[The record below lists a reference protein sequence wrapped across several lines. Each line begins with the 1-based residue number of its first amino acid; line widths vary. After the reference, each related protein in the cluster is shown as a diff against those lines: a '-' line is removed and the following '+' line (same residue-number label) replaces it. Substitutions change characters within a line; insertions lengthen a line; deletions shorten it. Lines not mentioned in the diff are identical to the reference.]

1 MDYLKIGGRVWNVN
15 VLAMSES
22 FNILYGENTGR
33 TIAPGAR
40 MVLDPLG
47 TFYGHRITVG
57 RKKGDTN
64 ELDKLFEYVSQPRY
78 DGIAVEAV
86 HGQKTITYDAYI
98 SNGERTVKRIDVE
111 NELVEY
117 EAFEMNI
124 IPMEA
129 QVKP

>member
-1 MDYLKIGGRVWNVN
+1 MDWLKINGRVWDVE
-15 VLAMSES
+15 VLAISEN
-22 FNILYGENTGR
+22 FNILYSDNTGR

-47 TFYGHRITVG
+47 TFYGHKVTVG
-57 RKKGDTN
+57 VKKGEVN
-64 ELDKLFEYVSQPRY
+64 EFDKLFDYISQPRY

-86 HGQKTITYDAYI
+86 HGQKTIAYDAYI
-98 SNGERTVKRIDVE
+98 SNGERTVKRIDTE
-111 NELVEY
+111 NEVVY
-117 EAFEMNI
+117 YDVFEMNI